1 MKYILWLIRII
12 VGALFIFSGL
22 IKANDPLGLSYKMN
36 EFFDVWN
43 MGFMVPYSLT
53 LSVLMIGFEIIAG
66 IGLLLGAAFRAF
78 SFLLLLLTLFF
89 TFLTAYVYLTDKIK
103 ECGCFGDCI
112 KISNAE
118 TFWKDVVLTILVI
131 ILFAYRKKVQPLFNG
146 KITFALITLTVVFA
160 FGTQWYTLNYLP
172 YYDCLAYKKGA
183 NIWEKMQAPPGSTPD
198 VYKTMMVYE
207 KDGKQQEFDETNYP
221 WQDTTW
227 KFVDSKSTLVQ
238 KGNADPAIKDFVL
251 NDYAGN
257 DLTEGILKQPGYT
270 FLLYIKDVKKASR
283 ENIERLQILVTSAN
297 QLNIPFYVLSSSA
310 KSDADKFAAEYKL
323 QGAQWLIIDGTVS
336 KTAMRSN
343 PGLMLLKEGT
353 IQDKWSFK
361 SYPKGMTLNGS
372 SLTLQQ

>member
-1 MKYILWLIRII
+1 MKFLLWILRII

-36 EFFDVWN
+36 EFFDVWG
-43 MGFMVPYSLT
+43 MSGLTSISLV

-66 IGLLLGAAFRAF
+66 IGLLLGAAFRTF

-118 TFWKDVVLTILVI
+118 TFWKDVVLTVLVV
-131 ILFAYRKKVQPLFNG
+131 ILFIYRKKIQPVFNS
-146 KITFALITLTVVFA
+146 KITFALMAITVIFA
-160 FGTQWYTLNYLP
+160 FGIQWKTLNYLP
-172 YYDCLAYKKGA
+172 YYDCLAYKNGA

-198 VYKTMMVYE
+198 VYKNVMTYE
-207 KDGKQQEFDETNYP
+207 KDGKRQDFDETNYP
-221 WQDTTW
+221 WQDSTW
-227 KFVDSKSTLVQ
+227 KFVDNKPVLIK

-251 NDYAGN
+251 NDYSGN
-257 DLTEGILKQPGYT
+257 DLTESILKTPGYT
-270 FLLYIKDVKKASR
+270 FFFFIKDVKKASR
-283 ENIERLQILVTSAN
+283 ENIDRMQTLITTAN
-297 QLNIPFYVLSSSA
+297 QLNVPFYVLSSSA
-310 KSDADKFAAEYKL
+310 KSDADKFAADYKL

-343 PGLMLLKEGT
+343 PGLMLLKDGT
-353 IQDKWSFK
+353 IQNKWSFK
-361 SYPKGMTLNGS
+361 TYPKGMTMNGTT
-372 SLTLQQ
+372 LTLQ

>member
-1 MKYILWLIRII
+1 MKFLLWILRII

-36 EFFDVWN
+36 EFFDVWG
-43 MGFMVPYSLT
+43 MSGLTSISLT

-66 IGLLLGAAFRAF
+66 IGLLLGAAFRTF

-118 TFWKDVVLTILVI
+118 TFWKDVVLTILVVV
-131 ILFAYRKKVQPLFNG
+131 LFIYRKRIQPVFNG
-146 KITFALITLTVVFA
+146 KITFVLMTITVIFA
-160 FGTQWYTLNYLP
+160 FGIQWKTLNYLP

-198 VYKTMMVYE
+198 VYKNVMTYE
-207 KDGKQQEFDETNYP
+207 KEGKRQDFDETNYP
-221 WQDTTW
+221 WQDSTW
-227 KFVDSKSTLVQ
+227 KFVDNKPVLIK

-251 NDYAGN
+251 NNYTGN
-257 DLTEGILKQPGYT
+257 DLTESILKTPGYT
-270 FLLYIKDVKKASR
+270 FFLFIKDVKKASR
-283 ENIERLQILVTSAN
+283 ENIDRMQTLITTAN
-297 QLNIPFYVLSSSA
+297 QLNVPFYVLSSSA
-310 KSDADKFAAEYKL
+310 KSDADKFAADYKL

-343 PGLMLLKEGT
+343 PGLMLLKDGT
-353 IQDKWSFK
+353 IQNKWSFK
-361 SYPKGMTLNGS
+361 TYPKGMTMNGTT
-372 SLTLQQ
+372 LTLQ